1 MSLRIVTYRYTSLH
15 LGIHRRHRRRPE
27 SIASQLSWRALGVG
41 VGVGVHLRS
50 LHLLVDDGHLCL
62 DFVVAALRRLP
73 RGVVVARWHAGFDI
87 RNQLL
92 QRKGRNETKRETQS
106 NHRLHLGF
114 DALTPIAKSY
124 IRNKPGSRPSSC
136 QQRQRAS
143 CILTRRNDM

>member
-1 MSLRIVTYRYTSLH
+1 MSLRIVTYRYISLH
-15 LGIHRRHRRRPE
+15 IAASRNPSATSTATREHRVAAVV
-27 SIASQLSWRALGVG
+27 ASAWGWG
-41 VGVGVHLRS
+41 WGWGPKHLRS

-62 DFVVAALRRLP
+62 DFVLAALRRLP
-73 RGVVVARWHAGFDI
+73 RGVVVARWHVGFDI

-136 QQRQRAS
+136 
-143 CILTRRNDM
+143 